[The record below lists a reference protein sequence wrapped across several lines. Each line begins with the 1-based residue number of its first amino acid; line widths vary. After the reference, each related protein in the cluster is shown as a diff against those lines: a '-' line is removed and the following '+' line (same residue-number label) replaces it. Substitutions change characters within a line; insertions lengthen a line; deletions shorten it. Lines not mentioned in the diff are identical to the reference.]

1 MAAALTLLLC
11 CQLAGET
18 ATRLL
23 GLPLPGPVLGMLL
36 LFSLLFARPRLL
48 ETVREPAG
56 LLLRHLALLFVP
68 AGVGLMR
75 HFGRIRAELLAI
87 GAAVVISTL
96 LTIVVTALVFQWV
109 ARALDK
115 ERP

>member
-1 MAAALTLLLC
+1 MTAALTLLLC
-11 CQLAGET
+11 CQLAGE
-18 ATRLL
+18 AAARLF
-23 GLPLPGPVLGMLL
+23 GLSVPGPVLGMLL
-36 LFSLLFARPRLL
+36 LFALLLARPRLL
-48 ETVREPAG
+48 GTVREPAQS
-56 LLLRHLALLFVP
+56 LLRHLALLFVP

-87 GAAVVISTL
+87 GAAVLISTV
-96 LTIVVTALVFQWV
+96 LTIAVTALVFQWA

>member
-1 MAAALTLLLC
+1 MTAALTLLLC
-11 CQLAGET
+11 CQLAGE
-18 ATRLL
+18 AAARLC
-23 GLPLPGPVLGMLL
+23 GLSVPGPVLGMLL
-36 LFSLLFARPRLL
+36 LSALLLARPRLL
-48 ETVREPAG
+48 EMVRDPALG
-56 LLLRHLALLFVP
+56 LLRHLALLFVP

-87 GAAVVISTL
+87 GAAVVISTV
-96 LTIVVTALVFQWV
+96 LTIAVTALVFQWA